1 MSVIDGATLKVVA
14 TIAGYKQPRQAIVLA
29 RDGKTAY
36 VLNEDLSL
44 STVEREGQRIV
55 AAVAASQAVAP
66 Y

>member
-1 MSVIDGATLKVVA
+1 MTEFTAEQIDTVYQL
-14 TIAGYKQPRQAIVLA
+14 RQAIVLA

-44 STVEREGQRIV
+44 SKVEREGQRIV
-55 AAVAASQAVAP
+55 ATVAASQAVAQ

>member
-1 MSVIDGATLKVVA
+1 M
-14 TIAGYKQPRQAIVLA
+14 LA

>member
-1 MSVIDGATLKVVA
+1 M
-14 TIAGYKQPRQAIVLA
+14 LA

-36 VLNEDLSL
+36 VLNEDMSL
-44 STVEREGQRIV
+44 SKVEREGQRIV